1 MAYLVEGVLPDTACR
16 TRLFQSGLGVR
27 LGWSPKD
34 ERSMEGYV
42 EYADHGHSPSPRPN
56 LYVRLVETQQFDAA
70 RCLIYTLS

>member
-1 MAYLVEGVLPDTACR
+1 
-16 TRLFQSGLGVR
+16 
-27 LGWSPKD
+27 
-34 ERSMEGYV
+34 MEGYV